1 MKRIKATDM
10 YVKSLNAL
18 LSALRLLF
26 MNRRALYSIVF
37 AYAGLLTTL
46 YLFIST
52 REATISQLL
61 VTLFSIAAAPA
72 LFFLLQSISV
82 TYTSGNLRK
91 LVFLSIKLF
100 IVSLPVIGLIVF
112 AAYKVNMTTLR
123 YLLIAVVAPLLA
135 IQLWIATSNTGL
147 RSLVKRLGQ
156 VLSKTFAPDSV
167 LVYACGFLIFAV
179 APYLLLR
186 KSISTERA
194 WLEISLLTVRL
205 AASATLMLV
214 GWVTT
219 VGAISILSR
228 DD

>member
-1 MKRIKATDM
+1 MTLIKATDM
-10 YVKSLNAL
+10 YLKSLNAL

-91 LVFLSIKLF
+91 LVILSIKLF

-123 YLLIAVVAPLLA
+123 YLLIAVIAPLLA

-186 KSISTERA
+186 KSISTEGA
-194 WLEISLLTVRL
+194 WLGISLLTVRL

>member
-1 MKRIKATDM
+1 M
-10 YVKSLNAL
+10 YLKSLNAL

-91 LVFLSIKLF
+91 LVILSIKLF

-112 AAYKVNMTTLR
+112 AVYKVNMTTLR
-123 YLLIAVVAPLLA
+123 YLLIAVIAPLLA

-156 VLSKTFAPDSV
+156 VLSKTFAPESV

-186 KSISTERA
+186 KSISTEGA

>member
-26 MNRRALYSIVF
+26 MNRRALCSIVF

-61 VTLFSIAAAPA
+61 LTLFSIAAAPA

-91 LVFLSIKLF
+91 LVVLGKYIDKFDDEIRIGATRRNKQFGFDTPGDRNVFL
-100 IVSLPVIGLIVF
+100 
-112 AAYKVNMTTLR
+112 
-123 YLLIAVVAPLLA
+123 
-135 IQLWIATSNTGL
+135 
-147 RSLVKRLGQ
+147 
-156 VLSKTFAPDSV
+156 
-167 LVYACGFLIFAV
+167 
-179 APYLLLR
+179 
-186 KSISTERA
+186 
-194 WLEISLLTVRL
+194 
-205 AASATLMLV
+205 
-214 GWVTT
+214 
-219 VGAISILSR
+219 
-228 DD
+228 